1 MPSRRLQSARTAL
14 RTCSSLRASLDAAA
28 AGAAAFGVDAAGAAL
43 FLAEL
48 GATAAAVEADVLRFL
63 PPAAAPSLAPALA
76 GLLTFFML
84 FMALALLWGRA
95 LRVNCRR
102 PVAGQ
107 SGSVGCSL
115 DEIPALLVDH
125 IKRSGRILGAHVTY
139 QILS

>member
-28 AGAAAFGVDAAGAAL
+28 AGAAAFAVDAAGAAL

-84 FMALALLWGRA
+84 FMALARQWGRA
-95 LRVNCRR
+95 LRVNPWPAVRR
-102 PVAGQ
+102 GWVLS
-107 SGSVGCSL
+107 SGLGC
-115 DEIPALLVDH
+115 AQLL
-125 IKRSGRILGAHVTY
+125 ILAR
-139 QILS
+139 